1 MSSDT
6 AKSGAQTQLY
16 PSSSSAWFLVAMLT
30 AAYVLSYVDRSIIGL
45 LIEPIKADL
54 NLTDED
60 IGYILGPAFA
70 IIYVGAG
77 LPLGW
82 LVDRKRRTWIVA
94 AGVLIWSL
102 ATAVSGLARNFWQLF
117 LARMTVG
124 AGEAVLSPSAMSMI
138 SDSFPPEKRGK
149 PIAIYTAALSIGA
162 AVASLIGGTVLL
174 WAKTTDDIVVPLLG
188 SLAPWQ
194 LTFIAVGAPGII
206 LALVFLVI
214 REPRRQLLKITEG
227 EEQLGNGFRDA
238 LGYVWRNLGP
248 FAGFVSLAC
257 AMTICAY
264 SQGFLPSVFE
274 RTWGWQTETYAFVNA
289 MVILAAGPPAVFAA
303 GWLSDKWAQAGRRD
317 APILL
322 LIIGFLLMVPTAV
335 LPMFMPTG
343 ELAFVFLFFNT
354 SGIGIISAMGVNA
367 LLAITPSQV
376 RGQIVALYYIAISM
390 TGLLL
395 GPSTVGW
402 LSTNVFGEDELR
414 LAFATTS
421 AIYAIIPALFIPA
434 TLRAY
439 RKQLAK
445 IMASET
451 PDGAAEQTA

>member
-1 MSSDT
+1 MSNT
-6 AKSGAQTQLY
+6 AKPAVLSDGY
-16 PSSSSAWFLVAMLT
+16 PSGKSAWFLVAMLT

-70 IIYVGAG
+70 LIYVGAG

-94 AGVLIWSL
+94 FGVVVWSF

-124 AGEAVLSPSAMSMI
+124 AGEAVLSPAAMSMI

-149 PIAIYTAALSIGA
+149 PIAVYTAALSIGA

-174 WAKTTDDIVVPLLG
+174 WAKTTDDIVVPFLG

-194 LTFIAVGAPGII
+194 LTFLAVGLPGLLLAIVFFII
-206 LALVFLVI
+206 K
-214 REPRRQLLKITEG
+214 EPARQIADVSASDEVD
-227 EEQLGNGFRDA
+227 GNGFLDA
-238 LGYVWRNLGP
+238 IGYVGRNIGP

-274 RTWGWQTETYAFVNA
+274 RTWGWPTETYAFVNA
-289 MVILAAGPPAVFAA
+289 LVILAAGPPAVFFS
-303 GWLSDKWAQAGRRD
+303 GWLSDRWAQAGRRD

-322 LIIGFLLMVPTAV
+322 LIFGFLLMVPTAV
-335 LPMFMPTG
+335 LPMFMPSG
-343 ELAFVFLFFNT
+343 ELAFALLFLNT

-376 RGQIVALYYIAISM
+376 RGQIVALYYITISI
-390 TGLLL
+390 TGLTL

-402 LSTNVFGEDELR
+402 LSTNVFGEDDLR
-414 LAFATTS
+414 LAFAATCGM
-421 AIYAIIPALFIPA
+421 YALLPALFIPF

-439 RKQLAK
+439 RRQLDK
-445 IMASET
+445 VT
-451 PDGAAEQTA
+451 AAEARNAAAQENS